1 MDYSQQTNNNN
12 NTNNF
17 FEHINCKY
25 DAKTTFGLKNYCKAK
40 LNTEKFSEFN
50 LELNEEWFINKTDV
64 PFPKECKWILSLG
77 SKFALPVNQNNFA
90 PVPLIADIEQ
100 WVQSID
106 DTKEK
111 ETLRGKIANRI
122 TNYKRNARN
131 NGREKFILGIYE
143 ETKSVIERNKDIMV
157 TTADKGNKTVVLYKN
172 EYREKMRQLLNDK
185 NTYKVMDTDP
195 TEKLEKINNRI
206 VTELYNNKLLTKWE
220 KLKLTS
226 VSAKSPELYGLPKI
240 HKEGTPLRPISSSM
254 NVPCYQLS
262 KYIGSILK
270 NIISIEYNTVN
281 SLNLKQKLKSVI
293 LEDDDIIV
301 SFDVVSLFTNIPTH
315 LAIKN
320 IMDKWEILKK
330 NTTIPKLTFLKIL
343 NFCLKD
349 NNYFMYSGKVYQQTY
364 GMPMGNPLSPTI
376 ADIVLD
382 TLLDDVLNELKD
394 MNVKVKFIT
403 KYVDDLFAVIKR
415 EDEDTIMKLLNAYHN
430 KIKFTIEKEK
440 NGELPFLDMTIIRKE
455 NSLMTNW
462 YAKPTSSGRMINF
475 YSTQPYNMKINTAK
489 NFIHKVLQLSEEIF
503 KSENLMKIKNI
514 LKANNYPMTIINN
527 LVQQIINGPKEKKCE
542 DTIKTKKFFSQHI
555 DRMKLSV
562 EYSQKSTA
570 KNKTD
575 KLKLNNVVYEITCD
589 GNKQERCN
597 KKYVGT
603 TKRALGTR
611 LAEHEA
617 GIRKEKETTALAQHI
632 KESGHKANFKTVR
645 ILDREKI
652 ENKRYT
658 LENLRIQQ
666 RLQISINTKEDKD
679 NTKLQYSIAIT

>member
-1 MDYSQQTNNNN
+1 M
-12 NTNNF
+12 
-17 FEHINCKY
+17 
-25 DAKTTFGLKNYCKAK
+25 
-40 LNTEKFSEFN
+40 
-50 LELNEEWFINKTDV
+50 
-64 PFPKECKWILSLG
+64 
-77 SKFALPVNQNNFA
+77 
-90 PVPLIADIEQ
+90 
-100 WVQSID
+100 
-106 DTKEK
+106 
-111 ETLRGKIANRI
+111 
-122 TNYKRNARN
+122 
-131 NGREKFILGIYE
+131 
-143 ETKSVIERNKDIMV
+143 M
-157 TTADKGNKTVVLYKN
+157 
-172 EYREKMRQLLNDK
+172 QLLNDK

-206 VTELYNNKLLTKWE
+206 VTELHNNKLLTKWE

-240 HKEGTPLRPISSSM
+240 HKEGTPLRPTSSSM

-270 NIISIEYNTVN
+270 NIISIAYNTVN

-320 IMDKWEILKK
+320 IMDKWDILKK

-343 NFCLKD
+343 KFCLKD

-415 EDEDTIMKLLNAYHN
+415 EDEDTIVKLLNAYHN

-489 NFIHKVLQLSEEIF
+489 NFIHKVLQLSEDIF

-527 LVQQIINGPKEKKCE
+527 LVQEIINGPKEKKCE
-542 DTIKTKKFFSQHI
+542 DTIKTKKFFSVPYI
-555 DRMKLSV
+555 PKLTDSKSLGNIINNENSV
-562 EYSQKSTA
+562 AAYRSNETLSRIFTKSTT

-589 GNKQERCN
+589 GNKQEQCN

-617 GIRKEKETTALAQHI
+617 DIRKEKETTALAQHI

-658 LENLRIQQ
+658 LESLRIQQ

-679 NTKLQYSIAIT
+679 NTKLQYSIAILDKEHSVI